1 MTCFGEID
9 DGVGCDVLR
18 LDVCPILWM
27 WNDVCETW
35 SGVWLT
41 RMVSVDEAVGSVVV
55 DVDLV
60 QQCVQE
66 VEMRWQSK
74 AFRDAL
80 SWS

>member
-1 MTCFGEID
+1 MTCFDEID

-18 LDVCPILWM
+18 LGVCPILWM
-27 WNDVCETW
+27 WTDVCETW

-41 RMVSVDEAVGSVVV
+41 RMVSVDEAVCSVVV